1 VSVTIDTHVHLH
13 RPGAEGDGT
22 TLVLL
27 HGTGADERDLLPLG
41 EFVAPTATV
50 LSPRGNVHEQGML
63 RWFARHA
70 EGVLDTADV
79 ERRADELADW
89 LELAVDEYDL
99 DPIRLVAVGF
109 SNGANVAA
117 AVLLRRPE
125 VFRAAALFAPM
136 VPLEPS
142 EEVDLSTTSVVISAG
157 RRDPICTPEQAERLA
172 QLLTE
177 RGAALELLWHGGGH
191 ELPREHAERVR
202 DWLATWA
209 GATATDPARVP

>member
-1 VSVTIDTHVHLH
+1 M
-13 RPGAEGDGT
+13 P
-22 TLVLL
+22 
-27 HGTGADERDLLPLG
+27 
-41 EFVAPTATV
+41 
-50 LSPRGNVHEQGML
+50 

-89 LELAVDEYDL
+89 LAVAVETYDL
-99 DPIRLVAVGF
+99 DPTRLVAVGF

-136 VPLEPS
+136 VPLEP
-142 EEVDLSTTSVVISAG
+142 EDRVDLSTTSVLISAG

-172 QLLTE
+172 
-177 RGAALELLWHGGGH
+177 GS
-191 ELPREHAERVR
+191 
-202 DWLATWA
+202 
-209 GATATDPARVP
+209 